1 VREIIGPD
9 LDITS
14 AGRFVPVERINSRN
28 DNAYAFEP
36 SPEAQAY
43 LDEMRRRYGYD
54 IEVRPN
60 RPEAQ
65 GVSGYFNPSAKE
77 GGSADP
83 SKRVVYL
90 DSEKPGLYTLMHEM
104 GHAMDPTLLKEDVH
118 GRQLVRDFFERT
130 GQGENIGRP
139 VDYLSDYLFSMG
151 PRRALRAELT
161 AEEAAKFASQE
172 AGLKDDEALRDK
184 AAYPFTYIQRG
195 IEDFERVHT
204 RPNVPDAAKNEF
216 LEKFLKPGFGFSES
230 PLILEMP
237 SDANTVVDASDD
249 YTRRVLDLALDR
261 EYQQKKDFEIN
272 RAIDYAKR
280 RLGDATNVEQY
291 YR

>member
-1 VREIIGPD
+1 MREIIGPE
-9 LDITS
+9 LAITS

-60 RPEAQ
+60 DPR
-65 GVSGYFNPSAKE
+65 VSETAAGYFRPTSVE
-77 GGSADP
+77 GGSSDP

-90 DSEKPGLYTLMHEM
+90 DPKTPGLYTLMHEM
-104 GHAMDPTLLKEDVH
+104 GHATDPTLLKEVLH
-118 GRQLVRDFFERT
+118 ERQLKRDFFGRT
-130 GQGENIGRP
+130 GNNIGRP

-151 PRRALRAELT
+151 PRRNFRTELT
-161 AEEAAKFASQE
+161 AEEAAKFASEE
-172 AGLKDDEALRDK
+172 AGLRDSDALADK
-184 AAYPFTYIQRG
+184 AEYPLSYIRQG
-195 IEDFERVHT
+195 IEDFERAHLI
-204 RPNVPDAAKNEF
+204 PNVPDAAKPELF
-216 LEKFLKPGFGFSES
+216 DKFYTPESRPQRPRLDLELPV
-230 PLILEMP
+230 
-237 SDANTVVDASDD
+237 DVNTVVDASDD